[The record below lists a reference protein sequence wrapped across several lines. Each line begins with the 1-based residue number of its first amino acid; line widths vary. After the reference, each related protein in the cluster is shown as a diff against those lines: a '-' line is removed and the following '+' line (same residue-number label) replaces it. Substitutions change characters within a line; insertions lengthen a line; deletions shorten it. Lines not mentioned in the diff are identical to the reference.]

1 MITNDVFIAFGPLK
15 LQKTLCRL
23 LVKYFW
29 SIFFSFRV
37 CLSLSTIAKESSTN
51 VEVNCSL
58 QLNPLPISSAA
69 LNENAD
75 ISAAE
80 NEAAISERVG
90 LGNVFKQFFK

>member
-1 MITNDVFIAFGPLK
+1 
-15 LQKTLCRL
+15 
-23 LVKYFW
+23 
-29 SIFFSFRV
+29 
-37 CLSLSTIAKESSTN
+37 
-51 VEVNCSL
+51 
-58 QLNPLPISSAA
+58 